1 MASSPS
7 SEEAVSVQ
15 GYVRRLRRGVDPVLE
30 EKGDGMIVEETRGM
44 VPHSSTRYYWR

>member
-15 GYVRRLRRGVDPVLE
+15 GYVRGLRRRIDLE
-30 EKGDGMIVEETRGM
+30 EKGDGMIVEEMRGT